1 MFIAPQ
7 DTPSRSA
14 TATNQRPP
22 LPGSLEFLFTLLDEQ
37 GDRARYRSAYGEIS
51 FFNDPDDI
59 RNILQSQ
66 NFVRTPL
73 VTVLLGQ
80 GLLASDGPYWKSQR
94 KLMQPAFREPCVHS
108 FLPVVRRC
116 TDDWLRRWESAAGTE
131 EVIDVSAHMRQL
143 SLDIILQCLFS
154 TGLGEDLARVDR
166 SVTSI
171 IDDLGQLAGTFFNQP
186 HKFSPGRN
194 TDFKSALAE
203 LDALVQGIMEQA
215 RKQSSD
221 GVHESHL
228 MPLLMGGIDNTTG
241 EPLTEKQI
249 RDEVVTMILGG
260 HETTAVILTWA
271 WHLLA
276 SHPEVETRLVQEL
289 EQTLMGAP
297 PSHADLGRLTY
308 TRCVFQEAMR
318 LYPPVWFMMRKS
330 LSAASI
336 GGQEIP
342 AGGSVLICP
351 YTTHRHPVHW
361 DSPWEFRP
369 ERFEEAPSSTR
380 HKYAHLPFSAGRH
393 QCLGMGF
400 AMLEGP
406 LILAALAQRFQVV
419 PCAPSVEIAPLLT
432 LRQRHGLPSR
442 ILPRKPSIA
451 A

>member
-1 MFIAPQ
+1 MFIATQ
-7 DTPSRSA
+7 DTHSGSA

-22 LPGSLEFLFTLLDEQ
+22 LPGSLEFLFNLLDEQ
-37 GDRARYRSAYGEIS
+37 GDRARYRSAYGEV
-51 FFNDPDDI
+51 FYFNDPDDV

-108 FLPVVRRC
+108 FLPVVRHC
-116 TDDWLRRWESAAGTE
+116 TDEWLRHWESAAASE
-131 EVIDVSAHMRQL
+131 LAIDVAADMRQL
-143 SLDIILQCLFS
+143 SLDIILRCLFS
-154 TGLGEDLARVDR
+154 TSLGEDLARVDR

-194 TDFKSALAE
+194 TDFKTALAE

-215 RKQSSD
+215 GRKSPD
-221 GVHESHL
+221 GTHGSHL
-228 MPLLMGGIDNTTG
+228 MPLLMGGIDSTTG
-241 EPLTEKQI
+241 ERLTEKQI

-276 SHPEVETRLVQEL
+276 SHPEVEARLAQEL

-297 PSHADLGRLTY
+297 PTHADLGRLTY
-308 TRCVFQEAMR
+308 TRCVFQEVMR

-330 LSAASI
+330 LSASSI

-342 AGGSVLICP
+342 AGGSALICP
-351 YTTHRHPVHW
+351 YTTHRHPSHW
-361 DSPWEFRP
+361 DAPWEFRP
-369 ERFEEAPSSTR
+369 ERFHETNAASR
-380 HKYAHLPFSAGRH
+380 HKYAYLPFSAGRH

-400 AMLEGP
+400 AMMEGP
-406 LILAALAQRFQVV
+406 LILAALAQRFRVA
-419 PCAPSVEIAPLLT
+419 PCSPVVEIAPVLT
-432 LRQRHGLPSR
+432 LRQRQGLPSR
-442 ILPRKPSIA
+442 ILHRKPSIA